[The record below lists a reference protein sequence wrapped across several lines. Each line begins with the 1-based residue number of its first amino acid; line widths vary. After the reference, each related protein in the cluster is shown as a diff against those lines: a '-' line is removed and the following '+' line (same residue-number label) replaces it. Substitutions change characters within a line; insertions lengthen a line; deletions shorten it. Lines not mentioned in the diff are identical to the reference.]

1 MSPVDE
7 TYGEVANQALE
18 ELRDE
23 VDRPK
28 IEHKKMI
35 IYT

>member
-1 MSPVDE
+1 MNLIDE
-7 TYGEVANQALE
+7 SYDDVTDQALK

-23 VDRPK
+23 VERPK

>member
-23 VDRPK
+23 FGPVK
-28 IEHKKMI
+28 TEHKKMS